1 MLYSN
6 NNILFNFCYCYNQFV
21 KKIIL
26 SNLIEVML
34 LSDNDFILN
43 GKTAQS
49 LYHSVAKNA
58 PIYDYHCHLSAKEIY
73 EDNTF
78 DNISKIFLGF
88 DHYKWRAMR
97 YAGVP
102 EKYVTGDSDDL
113 SKFKMWAKTCERLI
127 GSPLYHWT
135 NLELKNFFG
144 VNEILKESN
153 SEEIYNYC
161 NKKIKDENLSP
172 VKFIENSNVKLICT
186 TDDPIDDLEYHK
198 LLGEKS
204 DLTFKVL
211 PTFRPD
217 KSLNLLNK
225 DFEDYIEKLSN
236 VASIDI
242 KTYSDFLKAIKLRI
256 SYFNEAGCKLSD
268 HSLES
273 LEYFST
279 DEAEVSLIF
288 SRILKGDSISKS
300 EAEKYKFFTLKQLA
314 KEYNDKNWVM
324 QLHIGALRNNNEVM
338 QSKTGPDS
346 GFDIT
351 NDFEIS
357 SHISKLLNDINNEA
371 SLPKTILYTLN
382 PKDNIVLSTLPQCF
396 SEDGVQG
403 KVQFGTAW
411 WLNDHK
417 RGITDHLTSLGE
429 QGMLAYSLGM
439 LTDSRSFLSYAR
451 HEYFRRILCSF
462 IGNLVDS
469 GEFEKDDELLK
480 EIVEAIC
487 FKNIKKYLEM

>member
-1 MLYSN
+1 ML
-6 NNILFNFCYCYNQFV
+6 
-21 KKIIL
+21 
-26 SNLIEVML
+26 
-34 LSDNDFILN
+34 DNDFILN
-43 GKTAQS
+43 GKTAQT
-49 LYHSVAKNA
+49 LYHSIAKNA

-73 EDNTF
+73 ENEIF
-78 DNISKIFLGF
+78 NNISKIFLGF

-102 EKYVTGDSDDL
+102 EKYITGDADDL
-113 SKFKMWAKTCERLI
+113 SKFKMWAKICERLI

-135 NLELKNFFG
+135 NLELKSFFG
-144 VNEILKESN
+144 VTEILKESN

-161 NKKIKDENLSP
+161 NEKIKDKTLSP
-172 VKFIENSNVKLICT
+172 IKFIENSNVKLICT
-186 TDDPIDDLEYHK
+186 TDDPIDDLEYHR
-198 LLGEKS
+198 LLAEKS
-204 DLTFKVL
+204 DLNFKVL

-225 DFEDYIEKLSN
+225 DFTDYIEKLSK
-236 VASIDI
+236 ASSIDI
-242 KTYSDFLKAIKLRI
+242 KNYSDFLKALKLRI
-256 SYFNEAGCKLSD
+256 SYFHKIGCKLSD

-273 LEYFST
+273 LEHFST
-279 DEAEVSLIF
+279 NETEVSLIF
-288 SRILKGDSISKS
+288 NKRLNDNTLSQS
-300 EAEKYKFFTLKQLA
+300 EVEKYKFFTLKQLA

-338 QSKTGPDS
+338 HCKIGADS

-351 NDFEIS
+351 NDFEIA
-357 SHISKLLNDINNEA
+357 SHLSKLLNDINNES

-396 SEDGVQG
+396 SEDSIQG

-417 RGITDHLTSLGE
+417 RGISDYLTSLGE
-429 QGMLAYSLGM
+429 QGMLAYSIGM

-451 HEYFRRILCSF
+451 HEYFRRILCNF
-462 IGNLVDS
+462 IGSIVDA
-469 GEFEKDDELLK
+469 GEFEKNDELLK
-480 EIVEAIC
+480 EIVEGIC
-487 FKNIKKYLEM
+487 FKNIKKYLEI